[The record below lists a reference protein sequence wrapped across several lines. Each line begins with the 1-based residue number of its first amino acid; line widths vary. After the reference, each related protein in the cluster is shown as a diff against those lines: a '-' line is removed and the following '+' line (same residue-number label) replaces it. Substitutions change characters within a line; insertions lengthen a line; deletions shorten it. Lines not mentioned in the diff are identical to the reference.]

1 MSLFDSDIPGSLNT
15 AAAIRF
21 LLVETI
27 KDGVKQGL
35 FLDREELAAKMS
47 TALGMH
53 VTEAMLNAFTAESK
67 AGHRFPAEFIVAIQT
82 ICGSTRFTNY
92 YASASGGRS
101 ATSKEEVLIRL
112 GRIQKRQERLEEEK
126 AATLE
131 EIEQQKGGGV

>member
-21 LLVETI
+21 LLIETI
-27 KDGVKQGL
+27 KDGVKQGQ

-67 AGHRFPAEFIVAIQT
+67 AGHRFPAEFIIAIQT
-82 ICGSTRFTNY
+82 ICGSNRFTAF
-92 YASASGGRS
+92 YAKSSGGQYVTGKDES
-101 ATSKEEVLIRL
+101 LLKL
-112 GRIQKRQERLEEEK
+112 GRIQKRKEKLEREEQAALADCEKQE
-126 AATLE
+126 
-131 EIEQQKGGGV
+131 QGNP